1 VKLAKSTLALFSS
14 PARRFLAGLERPR
27 PPKRAVIAERLRAVG
42 RPLFEAA
49 IDFEIQFGG
58 LVFGRPGKRR
68 DVKLGI
74 DYRPRRRTF
83 SEDDPDPEL
92 VPIGRAHDGY
102 DLLYMTERGEVFS
115 YVDSVVMKNSSIA
128 SYIEQELIWYTRTWR
143 APRFYAYVW
152 PALPGARR
160 SGALG
165 ASLAEALGLLRLPLV
180 SDAYEV
186 WWEDRGVRLTQVLFA
201 GSWQSERTSVV
212 ARSLDELIGVLR
224 VARSIEPDVRVCLNT
239 EPVRKVRPTR
249 RRRAAAPSMESWG
262 ETPGAERYPVGGDVT
277 GVVWITRGRRRESWI
292 QQYRVFRQAGHA
304 PELLSWDTF
313 TSKGGTSRDMEE

>member
-1 VKLAKSTLALFSS
+1 VKLAKSTLALFSL
-14 PARRFLAGLERPR
+14 PAQRFLAELERPR
-27 PPKRAVIAERLRAVG
+27 PPSRAAIAEKLRAVS
-42 RPLFEAA
+42 RPVFEAA

-102 DLLYMTERGEVFS
+102 DLLYMTERGEVVS

-128 SYIEQELIWYTRTWR
+128 SYIEQELIWYTRRWR
-143 APRFYAYVW
+143 APRFYADLW
-152 PALPGARR
+152 PAQGARLAD
-160 SGALG
+160 ALG
-165 ASLAEALGLLRLPLV
+165 ILRLPLV

-186 WWEDRGVRLTQVLFA
+186 WWEGQGVRLTQVLFS
-201 GSWQSERTSVV
+201 GSWKSVHTSVV
-212 ARSLDELIGVLR
+212 ARSLERLIGVLR
-224 VARSIEPDVRVCLNT
+224 AARSIEPDVRVCVNT

-249 RRRAAAPSMESWG
+249 RRRAAAPSMESWA
-262 ETPGAERYPVGGDVT
+262 ETPGAERYPMGGDVT
-277 GVVWITRGRRRESWI
+277 GVVWIGRGRRREPWI
-292 QQYRVFRQAGHA
+292 QQYRVFCQAGCT

-313 TSKGGTSRDMEE
+313 TPKGGTSRDMEE